1 MPVVGADR
9 ISEVVRALRAGGV
22 IAMPTDTVYGIAALP
37 SDREAVRR
45 LAEIKGR
52 PEEQPIA
59 VLLDSA
65 DAITDALEDPHALD
79 AVRRFWPGPLTVIVR
94 VREDYVSPLVTA
106 KRTLGVRVPDD
117 DLARA
122 VIRES
127 GGALAVTS
135 ANLTSEAPATTAA
148 EVVQAFGEELL
159 VLDGGLRNGSG
170 ASTVVDLTGETPR
183 VLREGP
189 ISEAQLRAAFTEA

>member
-1 MPVVGADR
+1 
-9 ISEVVRALRAGGV
+9 
-22 IAMPTDTVYGIAALP
+22 MPTDTVYGIAALP
-37 SDREAVRR
+37 SDQDAVRR

-122 VIRES
+122 V
-127 GGALAVTS
+127 TS
-135 ANLTSEAPATTAA
+135 ANRTSEAPATTAA

-159 VLDGGLRNGSG
+159 VLDGGVRNGSG

>member
-9 ISEVVRALRAGGV
+9 ISEVVRALRAGSV

-65 DAITDALEDPHALD
+65 HAITDALEDPHALD
-79 AVRRFWPGPLTVIVR
+79 AVRRFWPGPLTAIVR
-94 VREDYVSPLVTA
+94 VRADYASPLVTPEQ
-106 KRTLGVRVPDD
+106 TLGVRVPDD
-117 DLARA
+117 DLARTL
-122 VIRES
+122 IRES

-135 ANLTSEAPATTAA
+135 ANRTSEAPATTAV
-148 EVVQAFGEELL
+148 EVVQAFGEALL
-159 VLDGGLRNGSG
+159 VLDGGVRDRSG

-189 ISEAQLRAAFTEA
+189 VSEAQLRAAFAEA

>member
-37 SDREAVRR
+37 ADREAVRR

-65 DAITDALEDPHALD
+65 HAITDALEDPHALD
-79 AVRRFWPGPLTVIVR
+79 AVRRFWPGPLTAIVR
-94 VREDYVSPLVTA
+94 VRADYASPLVTPE
-106 KRTLGVRVPDD
+106 RTLGVRVPDD
-117 DLARA
+117 DLARSL
-122 VIRES
+122 IRES

-135 ANLTSEAPATTAA
+135 ANRTSEAPATTAV
-148 EVVQAFGEELL
+148 EVVQAFGEALL
-159 VLDGGLRNGSG
+159 VLDGGVRDRSG

-183 VLREGP
+183 VLREGAV
-189 ISEAQLRAAFTEA
+189 SEAQLRAAFAEA